1 MFESEIESFNVA
13 RENVYKFTVVTFCL
27 TVSIFMKHILFIL
40 IFTKHEY
47 KSINY
52 HFPYAS

>member
-13 RENVYKFTVVTFCL
+13 RENVNQFTVVTFCL